1 MVLTAVAGGIV
12 TALHLGK
19 VPPALPMIR
28 DDLGLGMVDAG
39 FVVSTLNVLGMLFAL
54 AVGATADQ
62 LGRRRLILAGFLC
75 LAVGGGIGAASQ
87 GLPGLL
93 FSRFIEGVGFIAVVV
108 ALPAIVLAA
117 TAERDR
123 PFALSLWSVFTPAG
137 MALALVVAP
146 PVLAAAGWRGLWLGI
161 AALALVA
168 VAVVDRAV
176 ARVVLPQRP
185 SGTPLR
191 VIADTLA
198 RTGLLLLGLAFG
210 AYAFQW
216 VSLMVWLPTFLAS
229 DLGADRTAAAL
240 LTALVVA
247 CNVPGNI
254 VSGWLQRRGVPA
266 ARTIAAGSVCMA
278 LAAWG
283 IFSDG
288 LPDAARYALCLVFS
302 LTAGAIPSSL
312 FAGAP
317 AHAPSPGHM
326 GAANGILMQ
335 GSATGQF
342 IGPPLIA
349 AAVAAAG
356 NSWSGALP
364 PLVLS
369 AALTALAGVAATRIA
384 APLPAGAR

>member
-1 MVLTAVAGGIV
+1 M
-12 TALHLGK
+12 
-19 VPPALPMIR
+19 
-28 DDLGLGMVDAG
+28 
-39 FVVSTLNVLGMLFAL
+39 
-54 AVGATADQ
+54 
-62 LGRRRLILAGFLC
+62 
-75 LAVGGGIGAASQ
+75 
-87 GLPGLL
+87 
-93 FSRFIEGVGFIAVVV
+93 GFIAV

-137 MALALVVAP
+137 MALALVAAP
-146 PVLAAAGWRGLWLGI
+146 PVLTVVGWRGLWLGI
-161 AALALVA
+161 AALALA
-168 VAVVDRAV
+168 AAVVDRAV
-176 ARVVLPQRP
+176 ARVAVPQGP

-191 VIADTLA
+191 VIADRLA
-198 RTGLLLLGLAFG
+198 RGGLLLLGLAFG

-229 DLGADRTAAAL
+229 DLGVGRAAAAL

-254 VSGWLQRRGVPA
+254 ASGWLQRRGVPA
-266 ARTIAAGSVCMA
+266 ARIIAAGSVGMA

-356 NSWSGALP
+356 DSWSGALA
-364 PLVLS
+364 PLVLG
-369 AALTALAGVAATRIA
+369 AALTALAGMAATRLA
-384 APLPAGAR
+384 APLPAGARRPG